1 MNNNNNN
8 ISVNNNNNNNNNVM
22 QTYLTQLGSKST
34 SSII

>member
-8 ISVNNNNNNNNNVM
+8 ISVNNNNNNNVM